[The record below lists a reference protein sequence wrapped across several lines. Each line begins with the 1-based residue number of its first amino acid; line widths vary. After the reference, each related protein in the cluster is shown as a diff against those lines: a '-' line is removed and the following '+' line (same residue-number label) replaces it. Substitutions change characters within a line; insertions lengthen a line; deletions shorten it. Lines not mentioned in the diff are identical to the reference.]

1 MFLQKAVDVCTGKNS
16 ATLGISPTTNKAQR
30 SMANVTIKTRFPYL
44 HLHKI
49 THRAAV
55 EKLAA
60 DQHAKAEHERWLAL
74 KVLAITIILITRR
87 CPTLPNTKPNQKE
100 RLEREIAKFSCK
112 YLDSIVDYQLD
123 IINGSILIPQMTRKN
138 WKNDLTNEIPRPTRV
153 LTHIVLFIEKNDRV
167 SHHLLHMT
175 PRWLDIVL
183 RAFFTLL
190 GESIYLFYSRH
201 IATSI

>member
-16 ATLGISPTTNKAQR
+16 ATLDNPVSTSTHIPMTDSNAESSSNTTPKLNKFLQFQ
-30 SMANVTIKTRFPYL
+30 KP
-44 HLHKI
+44 
-49 THRAAV
+49 
-55 EKLAA
+55 A

-153 LTHIVLFIEKNDRV
+153 LTHIVLFIEKNDRASQFTSFIV
-167 SHHLLHMT
+167 
-175 PRWLDIVL
+175 DI
-183 RAFFTLL
+183 
-190 GESIYLFYSRH
+190 
-201 IATSI
+201 